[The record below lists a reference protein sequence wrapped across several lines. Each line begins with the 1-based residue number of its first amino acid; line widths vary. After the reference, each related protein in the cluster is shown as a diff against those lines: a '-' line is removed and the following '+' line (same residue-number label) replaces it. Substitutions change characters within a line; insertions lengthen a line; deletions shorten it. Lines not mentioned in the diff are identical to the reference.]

1 MQKWPILQ
9 MIYGLDLA
17 FSICSNEPIRALYL
31 HTQLVT
37 TLHLVP
43 FGHARL
49 YCECLNN
56 GSNKVFDV
64 INYLNVTDMN
74 GTRAVHGKAF
84 SSSKQASKL
93 TSVMWTG
100 TLVLWLWVTTHVW
113 KVMGSY
119 PGAAYLMDI
128 FRNKTKKTSVMSKK
142 FFESFS
148 F

>member
-84 SSSKQASKL
+84 SSSKQARKL

-100 TLVLWLWVTTHVW
+100 TLV
-113 KVMGSY
+113 
-119 PGAAYLMDI
+119 
-128 FRNKTKKTSVMSKK
+128 
-142 FFESFS
+142 
-148 F
+148 